1 MKLTVGDC
9 LELSTFEDARIA
21 AGRRGLS
28 REVTTVSFLDA
39 ESWQE
44 AERYNAE
51 RGQLTLTTFSGV
63 RQSEFEQCQIVEKF
77 AAAGNAGLV
86 VFHEKDV
93 LGQISRKV
101 VDLAE
106 KLDFPLIVMSEKTDP
121 RGSVVIR
128 EVTNRIFYGSTEAA
142 DNSLV
147 ANIVMHLMNFEK
159 YSGFMEAV
167 RSAAVNNNLELGLLS
182 DSFNVVFV
190 VETHHNVTVDEAV
203 KKARTNARLADKVA
217 GTLVDV
223 RGLKTYWWPVGIGDK
238 KYYLMLVDPDD
249 QYSAA
254 QMVMVAEIVELAI
267 GMWKYTP
274 IKDSNAEFINALIRG
289 NLKQAFELSDE
300 AGVDPDDIVSVFL
313 ASGVEKES
321 AKRLAS
327 ELGKRDDLR
336 MISIQEGD
344 SVYGVMLKSG
354 GCDRKSAAGLKT
366 ECIEVYNSL
375 KLQRSIRVFHVT
387 GLKGLDGAYDGYRL
401 ITEAQSCTEIV
412 FPYKRVFTKY
422 DLALV
427 SNCIGIQIRG
437 GYLKKD
443 YEDLLEGFED
453 VGANKGHQLLD
464 TLETFVLD
472 AGMNGSKTAE
482 FMGIHVN
489 TVQYRLKRINEILG
503 AEISAN
509 RVLPGLTMA
518 LALSRLDRMS

>member
-9 LELSTFEDARIA
+9 LELSTFEDARVT

-28 REVTTVSFLDA
+28 REVTTVSYLDA

-63 RQSEFEQCQIVEKF
+63 RQSESEQCRIIEKF
-77 AAAGNAGLV
+77 AAAGNAGIV

-93 LGQISRKV
+93 LGSIGDAV
-101 VDLAE
+101 IDTAE

-121 RGSVVIR
+121 RAGVVIR
-128 EVTNRIFYGSTEAA
+128 EVSNRIFYGSTEAA

-159 YSGFMEAV
+159 YSGFHEAV
-167 RSAAVNNNLELGLLS
+167 RNAAVNNNLEVGLLS
-182 DSFNVVFV
+182 DTFNVVFL
-190 VETHHNVTVDEAV
+190 VETHHNVTIDEAV
-203 KKARTNARLADKVA
+203 KKARTNARLADRFA

-223 RGLKTYWWPVGIGDK
+223 SGLKTYWWPVAIGGK
-238 KYYLMLVDPDD
+238 NYYLMLVDPGN

-254 QMVMVAEIVELAI
+254 QMVMVAEIIELAI

-274 IKDSNAEFINALIRG
+274 VRDSPAEFINALIRG
-289 NLKQAFELSDE
+289 NLKQAFELRDE
-300 AGVDPDDIVSVFL
+300 AGVDPDDIISVFL
-313 ASGVEKES
+313 ACGVEKDS
-321 AKRLAS
+321 SKRLAG
-327 ELGKRDDLR
+327 ELGKRSDIR
-336 MISIQEGD
+336 MISIHED
-344 SVYGVMLKSG
+344 DNVYGLMLRSSE
-354 GCDRKSAAGLKT
+354 CERKNSAGLKT
-366 ECIEVYNSL
+366 ECIEIFNSL

-387 GLKGLDGAYDGYRL
+387 GLRGLDGAYDGYRL
-401 ITEAQSCTEIV
+401 ITEAQACTEVV

-443 YEDLLEGFED
+443 YENLLDGFED
-453 VGANKGHQLLD
+453 IGANKGHQLLD
-464 TLETFVLD
+464 PLETFVLD
-472 AGMNGSKTAE
+472 AGMNGSKTAK
-482 FMGIHVN
+482 FMGIHAN